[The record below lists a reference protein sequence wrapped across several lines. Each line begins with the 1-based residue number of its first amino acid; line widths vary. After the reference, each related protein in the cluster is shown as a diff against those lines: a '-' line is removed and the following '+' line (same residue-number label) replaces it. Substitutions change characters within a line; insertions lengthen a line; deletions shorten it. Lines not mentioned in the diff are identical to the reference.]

1 MSDELPAGTLSLEEP
16 TIVGAV
22 SDPQTAPE
30 PVADDDDATP
40 EGTIEGSG
48 GVKFVP
54 LSAVIAERTKGK
66 ESKAEAARLKGELE
80 SVKAKAEEWDKL
92 RPAVQAAMPLIEK
105 VKGRADILAMLDKPP
120 QQQAAPQPLS
130 MDEAVE
136 YAKDMDLYKPDGT
149 PDVDRAQRLAAR
161 QEAIAARQAARAVAP
176 FQANDAQRAS
186 EGLKS
191 QFLGAKDAAG
201 QTVDPGALESIW
213 SIVPPELS
221 AKPEVAQIL
230 YLAAKGMAAHA
241 GKGAPAKQNPALV
254 TESLGGGRA
263 PAKELSDVELSFA
276 RVTGVSPS
284 DFKKTASAFKP
295 GAVNS
300 LE

>member
-1 MSDELPAGTLSLEEP
+1 MSEDLPAGMLSLEEEP
-16 TIVGAV
+16 AIVGPV
-22 SDPQTAPE
+22 STPDPAA
-30 PVADDDDATP
+30 ADPGDEDTVP

-54 LSAVIAERTKGK
+54 LSAVIAERTQRK
-66 ESKAEAARLKGELE
+66 EATKALSAKDAEIAELKG
-80 SVKAKAEEWDKL
+80 KAEEWDRM

-105 VKGRADILAMLDKPP
+105 VKGRADIMAMLDKPAEAP
-120 QQQAAPQPLS
+120 ATPQPLS

-161 QEAIAARQAARAVAP
+161 QEKIAERQAARAVAP
-176 FQANDAQRAS
+176 FQANDVQRLS
-186 EGLKS
+186 ETHKATLMA
-191 QFLGAKDAAG
+191 AKDAAG
-201 QTVDPGALESIW
+201 QTVDPTALESIW
-213 SIVPPELS
+213 SIVPAELS

-230 YLAAKGMAAHA
+230 YLAAKGLGAHT
-241 GKGAPAKQNPALV
+241 GKGAPARSAPPLV
-254 TESLGGGRA
+254 TESVGGGRA
-263 PAKELSDVELSFA
+263 PEKELSEVEARFA
-276 RVTGVSPS
+276 RASGVSTA
-284 DFKKTASAFKP
+284 DFKKASAAFKP